1 MCFGCLFSDVN
12 YSSSE
17 DATGQAASGS
27 EEGKHS
33 WDHNSAN
40 RNHSHQLAITPSSWQ
55 DACTFSDFIVI

>member
-1 MCFGCLFSDVN
+1 MCFGRLFSDVN

-17 DATGQAASGS
+17 DATVRAASGS

-40 RNHSHQLAITPSSWQ
+40 HNHQLAIIPSSWQ
-55 DACTFSDFIVI
+55 DTCTSSDLIVI